1 MKTFTRFL
9 RANYANDFKRCKQR
23 NNSKDG
29 KETKTCRVVKGLSE
43 VSETIRPLGNYS
55 MCPLLRA

>member
-1 MKTFTRFL
+1 MIEELNTLEKDVEPILLNNPYTR
-9 RANYANDFKRCKQR
+9 A
-23 NNSKDG
+23 DG